1 MLIETLSIENYRSIK
16 KLTIK
21 IKNNFLQLIGENN
34 SGKTN
39 VFRAIDLFFKSSVAG
54 ITQEDFFQKTIKN
67 SIKISITFF
76 NLTES
81 ENLFFQDSLCDNK
94 LIITKIISINEETE
108 KVSSDL
114 LITREIPE
122 IPHFDGSKFIK
133 FGENSEA
140 IIAYFKEC
148 DYEDGIKNDQG
159 KITKAS
165 VEKAIPQFIKEKC
178 NECEMKKKECTTKLK
193 WKDFS
198 SYLPEVLYIE
208 ATKKISEEVKTSE
221 KSKSIYKK
229 ILEKIILR
237 SIEDNSDDS
246 KIIEEFKK
254 KRNLLETF
262 LKKGE
267 DEEDKRFEII
277 KQIEKNLLKNLN
289 QNITTNSIE
298 IKIFPPRLQDFFT
311 NTDIIINDGIESS
324 IENKGDGLKRS
335 LIFSLFITYSEYL
348 KNKKKDK
355 GISEYK
361 PFLFLIEEPEL
372 YLHPQ
377 AQKSLRDTLIL
388 ISNYDQVFYST
399 HSSNFIDISKYL
411 SIGLTIKDPIETGT
425 RISFIEKKLFEPHV
439 QKDYELL
446 MRFNPER
453 NEMFFAKKV
462 VLVEGNVE
470 KIVLFHGAELM
481 GKNFDKLNF
490 SIIECGGKA
499 MLSYFITV
507 LSCYS
512 KPIIVIHDIDPLTPE
527 QEKSIDELRELGH
540 DDRKIKQIQE
550 KKRRFEDNNKI
561 NDLISKGHNKIGLIT
576 INPNFEKLIGITQHG
591 DKKTLKAFKFAKN
604 LSKENIGEDLSKIID
619 FILAFQ
625 IDETRQEIE
634 KYEIDCISNN
644 EESHLEEEL
653 LPTDE
658 TVHDKPNLDQKPKV
672 KYKEQV
678 NLDSFFES

>member
-54 ITQEDFFQKTIKN
+54 ISQEDFFQKTVKN
-67 SIKISITFF
+67 SVKISITFF

-81 ENLFFQDSLCDNK
+81 EISFFEDYLCDKK
-94 LIITKIISINEETE
+94 LIITKIISINEET
-108 KVSSDL
+108 KTVSSDF
-114 LITREIPE
+114 LITREFPE
-122 IPHFDGSKFIK
+122 IPHFDGNKFNK
-133 FGENSEA
+133 WTENREA
-140 IIAYFKEC
+140 IINYFKEC
-148 DYEDGIKNDQG
+148 DYEDGIKSDKG
-159 KITKAS
+159 TITKAS

-178 NECEMKKKECTTKLK
+178 NECETKKKECKPNLK
-193 WKDFS
+193 WKEIS

-229 ILEKIILR
+229 ILEKIILK

-246 KIIEEFKK
+246 KIIKEFKK
-254 KRNLLETF
+254 KRNELETL

-277 KQIEKNLLKNLN
+277 KQIENNLLKNLN
-289 QNITTNSIE
+289 QNITTKSIE

-311 NTDIIINDGIESS
+311 NTDIVINDGIESS
-324 IENKGDGLKRS
+324 IEKKGDGLKRS

-355 GISEYK
+355 EISEDK

-388 ISNYDQVFYST
+388 ISKYDQVFYST
-399 HSSNFIDISKYL
+399 HSSNFIDVSKYL
-411 SIGLTIKDPIETGT
+411 SIGLTIKEPIETGT
-425 RISFIEKKLFEPHV
+425 QISFIEKKLFEPQV
-439 QKDYELL
+439 QKEYELL

-462 VLVEGNVE
+462 VFVEGNVE
-470 KIVLFHGAELM
+470 KIVLFHVAELM

-490 SIIECGGKA
+490 SIIECGGKT
-499 MLSYFITV
+499 MLSSFITV

-512 KPIIVIHDIDPLTPE
+512 KPMIVIHDIDPLTPE
-527 QEKSIDELRELGH
+527 QEKSVDELRELGY
-540 DDRKIKQIQE
+540 DNRKIEQIQE
-550 KKRRFEDNNKI
+550 KKRRFKDNTKI
-561 NDLISKGHNKIGLIT
+561 DELISKDHNKIGLIT

-591 DKKTLKAFKFAKN
+591 DKKGLKAFKFAKN
-604 LSKENIGEDLSKIID
+604 LSKENIGEDLPKIID

-625 IDETRQEIE
+625 IDETREDIE
-634 KYEIDCISNN
+634 ELKINTISNDKENHSDN
-644 EESHLEEEL
+644 EQLLQSEEIVRNVIVN
-653 LPTDE
+653 TISKDD
-658 TVHDKPNLDQKPKV
+658 DKKQTKLNNF
-672 KYKEQV
+672 Y
-678 NLDSFFES
+678 

>member
-1 MLIETLSIENYRSIK
+1 MS
-16 KLTIK
+16 
-21 IKNNFLQLIGENN
+21 
-34 SGKTN
+34 
-39 VFRAIDLFFKSSVAG
+39 
-54 ITQEDFFQKTIKN
+54 
-67 SIKISITFF
+67 
-76 NLTES
+76 
-81 ENLFFQDSLCDNK
+81 
-94 LIITKIISINEETE
+94 EETE
-108 KVSSDL
+108 KVSSDF
-114 LITREIPE
+114 LITRDLPE
-122 IPHFDGSKFIK
+122 IPHFDGSKFDK
-133 FGENSEA
+133 WRENSEA
-140 IIAYFKEC
+140 IINFFKEY
-148 DYEDGIKNDQG
+148 DYEDNIKSDRG
-159 KITKAS
+159 TITKAS
-165 VEKAIPQFIKEKC
+165 VEKAIPQFIKEKG
-178 NECEMKKKECTTKLK
+178 NECETKKKECNTNLK
-193 WKDFS
+193 WKDIS

-221 KSKSIYKK
+221 RSKSIYKK
-229 ILEKIILR
+229 ILEKIILK
-237 SIEDNSDDS
+237 SIEDNLDDS
-246 KIIEEFKK
+246 KIIKEFKK
-254 KRNLLETF
+254 NRNQLETL

-277 KQIEKNLLKNLN
+277 KQIESNLLKNLN
-289 QNITTNSIE
+289 QNIATKSIE
-298 IKIFPPRLQDFFT
+298 IKIFPPRLQDFFS

-348 KNKKKDK
+348 KNKIKDK
-355 GISEYK
+355 GISEDK

-377 AQKSLRDTLIL
+377 AQKSLRDILIL
-388 ISNYDQVFYST
+388 ISTYDQVFYST

-411 SIGLTIKDPIETGT
+411 SIGLTIKEPIETGT
-425 RISFIEKKLFEPHV
+425 QISFIEKKLFEPQI
-439 QKDYELL
+439 QKEYELL

-470 KIVLFHGAELM
+470 KIVLSHVAELM

-490 SIIECGGKA
+490 SLIECGGKT

-512 KPIIVIHDIDPLTPE
+512 KPIIVIHDIDPLTPV
-527 QEKSIDELRELGH
+527 QEKSADELRELGYEN
-540 DDRKIKQIQE
+540 RKIEQIQE
-550 KKRRFEDNNKI
+550 KKRRFKDNNKI
-561 NDLISKGHNKIGLIT
+561 DDLISKEHNKIGLIT

-591 DKKTLKAFKFAKN
+591 DKKTLKAFKFAKD
-604 LSKENIGEDLSKIID
+604 LSKENIDKDLQEIID

-625 IDETRQEIE
+625 IDKTRHEIK

-658 TVHDKPNLDQKPKV
+658 TVHDKPNLNQKPKV

>member
-1 MLIETLSIENYRSIK
+1 MLIETISIENYRSIK

-67 SIKISITFF
+67 LIKISITFF
-76 NLTES
+76 NLTEL
-81 ENLFFQDSLCDNK
+81 ENIFFEDYLCDNN
-94 LIITKIISINEETE
+94 LIITKIISMNEETE
-108 KVSSDL
+108 RVSSDL
-114 LITREIPE
+114 LITRELPE
-122 IPHFDGSKFIK
+122 IPHFDGSKFNK
-133 FGENSEA
+133 WGENSEA
-140 IIAYFKEC
+140 IINFFKEH
-148 DYEDGIKNDQG
+148 DYEDGIKNDKG

-165 VEKAIPQFIKEKC
+165 VEKAIPQFIKEKG
-178 NECEMKKKECTTKLK
+178 NECELKKKECSTKLK
-193 WKDFS
+193 WKEIS
-198 SYLPEVLYIE
+198 SFLPEVLYIE

-229 ILEKIILR
+229 ILEKIILK

-254 KRNLLETF
+254 NRNELETL

-277 KQIEKNLLKNLN
+277 KQIESNLLKNLN
-289 QNITTNSIE
+289 QNIATNSIE

-324 IENKGDGLKRS
+324 IENKGDGLKRA

-348 KNKKKDK
+348 KNKIKDK
-355 GISEYK
+355 GISEDK
-361 PFLFLIEEPEL
+361 PFLFIIEEPEL

-377 AQKSLRDTLIL
+377 AQKSLRDILIL
-388 ISNYDQVFYST
+388 ISEYDQVFYST
-399 HSSNFIDISKYL
+399 HSSNFIDISNYL
-411 SIGLTIKDPIETGT
+411 SIGLTIKEPIETGS
-425 RISFIEKKLFEPHV
+425 RISFIEKELFKPKV
-439 QKDYELL
+439 QKEYELL

-462 VLVEGNVE
+462 ILVEGNVE
-470 KIVLFHGAELM
+470 KIVLSHVAELM

-490 SIIECGGKA
+490 SIVECGGKT
-499 MLSYFITV
+499 MLSYFIKI
-507 LSCYS
+507 LFYYD
-512 KPIIVIHDIDPLTPE
+512 KPIIVIHDIDPLTAE
-527 QEKSIDELRELGH
+527 QEKSADKLRELGY
-540 DDRKIKQIQE
+540 DNRKIEQIQG
-550 KKRRFEDNNKI
+550 KKRRFKENNKI
-561 NDLISKGHNKIGLIT
+561 NELISIGNNKIGLIT

-591 DKKTLKAFKFAKN
+591 DKKGLKAFTFAKN
-604 LSKENIGEDLSKIID
+604 LSIENMSEVLPKIIN

-625 IDETRQEIE
+625 IDETREDIE
-634 KYEIDCISNN
+634 ELKIDTISNDKENHSDN
-644 EESHLEEEL
+644 EQLLQSEEIVRNEIANKISM
-653 LPTDE
+653 DD
-658 TVHDKPNLDQKPKV
+658 DKKQTKLYDF
-672 KYKEQV
+672 Y
-678 NLDSFFES
+678 